1 MSTLLVGPNPRSR
14 RAFGLLVASEA
25 RLARRRPAGLVV
37 AVGVPLVLLVIFGSI
52 PATTRA
58 QAALGGIS
66 FFNLY
71 VPSLLVFVL
80 IAVGL
85 GALPQQLA
93 GYRQQGVLRRMS
105 TTPVPP
111 SWLLAA
117 QLTVSMTLA
126 TIGIGILLGVGA
138 AAFGLAL
145 PHTVGGYLISLVT
158 LLLTAAAT
166 LALGLCAAA
175 LASTPQVASA
185 LTVVL
190 FYPMAFFSGLY
201 IPIQEIHSARGPG
214 PRQGAADRGGI
225 QRAARCVQ
233 RTLPGG
239 AAAARARRVGD
250 RRQRRCR
257 PAVPLGMSR
266 GEVGW
271 PWGDCDRRRL
281 RDQPGRVECRGGGG
295 RGR

>member
-1 MSTLLVGPNPRSR
+1 MSTLLIGSNPRPR

-25 RLARRRPAGLVV
+25 RLARRRPAGLMV

-52 PATTRA
+52 PATTRPL
-58 QAALGGIS
+58 AALGGVS

-117 QLTVSMTLA
+117 QMTVSMTLA
-126 TIGIGILLGVGA
+126 ALGIGVLLGVGA
-138 AAFGLAL
+138 GVFCLAL
-145 PHTVGGYLISLVT
+145 PHSVGGYLISLVT
-158 LLLTAAAT
+158 LLLTAAAM

-175 LASTPQVASA
+175 VAGTPQVASA

-201 IPIQEIHSARGPG
+201 IPIQEIHSAVVQDLAKVLPTGAGFTALHATFSGRSPG
-214 PRQGAADRGGI
+214 VQSLLVLAAWAIGASV
-225 QRAARCVQ
+225 AAV
-233 RTLPGG
+233 
-239 AAAARARRVGD
+239 
-250 RRQRRCR
+250 
-257 PAVPLGMSR
+257 
-266 GEVGW
+266 
-271 PWGDCDRRRL
+271 RL
-281 RDQPGRVECRGGGG
+281 FRWE
-295 RGR
+295 

>member
-93 GYRQQGVLRRMS
+93 GYRQQGVLRRMW

-201 IPIQEIHSARGPG
+201 IPIQEIHSAVVQDLAKVLPT
-214 PRQGAADRGGI
+214 GAGFNALH
-225 QRAARCVQ
+225 AAFSGHSSGVQ
-233 RTLPGG
+233 PLLVLAAWAIG
-239 AAAARARRVGD
+239 ASVAAV
-250 RRQRRCR
+250 
-257 PAVPLGMSR
+257 
-266 GEVGW
+266 
-271 PWGDCDRRRL
+271 RL
-281 RDQPGRVECRGGGG
+281 FRWE
-295 RGR
+295 